1 MGQQQQRIGPVA
13 DTRIG
18 VGARQ
23 PMQLRNLSGKIN
35 HAGLLQPEPAAF
47 PDPRLLSIRL
57 AEDHFSFFAGGDL
70 DVVGQDRLG

>member
-1 MGQQQQRIGPVA
+1 
-13 DTRIG
+13 
-18 VGARQ
+18 
-23 PMQLRNLSGKIN
+23 MQLRNLSGKIN